1 VNALVPLPVFLPLL
15 AAGFSI
21 LLARLPWVQRAL
33 SVVVLVSVVVASA
46 ALLVLTDRDGTVAV
60 QLGGWPAPFG
70 ISLVAD
76 RLSTLLLLVSSAV
89 ALAVLVYAIGQGV
102 ADAREESPAQ
112 LPVAIFHPVY
122 LVLVAGVSMA
132 FLTGDL
138 FNLFVAFEVM
148 LSASYVLITLG
159 GQKAQVRAGM
169 TYVTVSLLASVLFV
183 TVVGLLYAATGTV
196 NLADLAVRLEDTP
209 PGLRLALGLFLLV
222 VFGVKAAIFPLFFWL
237 PDSYPTAPSP
247 VTAVFAGLLTKVG
260 VYAILRTQTLL
271 FPEELG
277 GATAMVLL
285 VIAALTMVVGILGAI
300 AQDDIKRILSFTIVS
315 HIGYMI
321 FGLGLY
327 SVAGLTGAIL
337 YVVHHIVVQ
346 TTLFL
351 VGGLV
356 ERRTGTGA
364 LHSLSGLLH
373 LMPVTAVLF
382 LLPAL
387 NLAGIPPFSGFL
399 AKLALI
405 QAATADGGAAAYALI
420 AASIVT
426 SLLTLYAMA
435 RIWGGAF
442 WGEPRDIPLGTE
454 ADGTGPGG
462 TEPDGTQP
470 DDGLRVGTLHVPRL
484 MTGVT
489 AVAVAVG
496 VGGLVLVAGPLYGV
510 ASRAA
515 DDLVERSPYTSA
527 VLGEPG
533 GALGPGEAAR
543 VPPPVGAR
551 DAAGGSP

>member
-489 AVAVAVG
+489 AVAVALG